1 MPIIPQVSQ
10 SIKMGKTSSR
20 GMPAKPSATIDA
32 ISQAQVASSSL
43 QPIPFLP
50 GVLPV
55 IPFGIALSITMTKIE
70 AMMFKSFEDLSKLSQ
85 SLMQKYEAEK
95 TKAENQRRISADKLY
110 SDLQDRQ
117 QEIKDELKDLQ
128 AEYDTNSKTIPEL
141 QAKQE
146 SEMKKYNN
154 VIFEIRNKAKI
165 AETEGNIIERDRL
178 LESISIHD
186 NWLAEIIKISVE
198 IITIELRQTP
208 LKREIDEKKELASMT
223 IPNDWDQDVELA
235 DLFEVAVPPYPDL
248 PLSPELP
255 NTPPI
260 PKESEFIKAMRKAY
274 TKWVVTPTILPLGIP
289 LCATLLYIQSM
300 STASPKLAAKLES
313 SADVSILQ
321 GAGLI

>member
-1 MPIIPQVSQ
+1 MPIIPQLSQ

-95 TKAENQRRISADKLY
+95 TKAENQKKTASEKLY
-110 SDLQDRQ
+110 SDLQNKQ
-117 QEIKDELKDLQ
+117 QEIKQELQELQ
-128 AEYDTNSKTIPEL
+128 TEFDNNNKIISEL
-141 QAKQE
+141 QAKQN
-146 SEMKKYNN
+146 SEMQKYTN
-154 VIFEIRNKAKI
+154 VIFEIKNKAKI
-165 AETEGNIIERDRL
+165 AEEEGNIIERDKL

-186 NWLAEIIKISVE
+186 NWLADIIKISVD
-198 IITIELRQTP
+198 IITLQLRQTP
-208 LKREIDEKKELASMT
+208 LEREITEKKELANMS

-235 DLFEVAVPPYPDL
+235 DLFEVAVPAYPDL

-255 NTPPI
+255 TTPPI
-260 PKESEFIKAMRKAY
+260 PKESELIKAMRKAY
-274 TKWVVTPTILPLGIP
+274 GKWVVTPTILPLGIP

-300 STASPKLAAKLES
+300 STASPKIAAKLES
-313 SADVSILQ
+313 SADASILQ